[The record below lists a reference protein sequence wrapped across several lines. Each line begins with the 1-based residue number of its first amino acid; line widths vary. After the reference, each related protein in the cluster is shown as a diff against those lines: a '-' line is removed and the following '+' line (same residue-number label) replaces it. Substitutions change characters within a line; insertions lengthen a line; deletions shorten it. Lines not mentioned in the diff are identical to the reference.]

1 MTMLPVPQMD
11 NGCKPLTHGQVGFNV
26 LWILLDSVAN
36 IVNVQTFVVRMAFVW
51 MLSVCVHQAI
61 LVLIVVQRCIIYYHS
76 IGMMMVRNYW
86 SMLQVKLLKFIM
98 INLMMEKE
106 NQDNPTGLI
115 IIMLVLC
122 NHYMMEKI
130 RVQLESE

>member
-1 MTMLPVPQMD
+1 
-11 NGCKPLTHGQVGFNV
+11 
-26 LWILLDSVAN
+26 
-36 IVNVQTFVVRMAFVW
+36 
-51 MLSVCVHQAI
+51 
-61 LVLIVVQRCIIYYHS
+61 
-76 IGMMMVRNYW
+76 
-86 SMLQVKLLKFIM
+86 MLQVKLLKFIM